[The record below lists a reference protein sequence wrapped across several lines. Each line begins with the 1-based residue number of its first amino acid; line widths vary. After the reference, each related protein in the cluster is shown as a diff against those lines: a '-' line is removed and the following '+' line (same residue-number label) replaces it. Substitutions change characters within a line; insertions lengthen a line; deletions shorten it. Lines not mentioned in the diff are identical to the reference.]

1 MANNEKKESL
11 QWLKA
16 LMGKPDPKADKYLN
30 IQAKIFRQGM
40 LKDKKREYES
50 RPIADERLY
59 ENIKSNLQNQGLLSK
74 PKKSL
79 IESYIE
85 SKKEALKL
93 FITALIALLVGAM
106 IPIQI
111 ATRGDSTTFIEKV
124 KSIFIERKKS
134 ESADYLYNPETKKIE
149 RLINN
154 EIILKDINP
163 NSLAHNI
170 ITSAMSARLESKIS
184 KDKEIHIIIYG
195 LEKNR
200 DDQIALK
207 ALLGLSMQDS
217 GNVRAT
223 IKIK

>member
-16 LMGKPDPKADKYLN
+16 LMGKPDPKADRNLN

-40 LKDKKREYES
+40 IKDRKREDES
-50 RPIADERLY
+50 KPIADERLY
-59 ENIKSNLQNQGLLSK
+59 QNIKSNLQNQGLLSK
-74 PKKSL
+74 SKKGL
-79 IESYIE
+79 MESYIE
-85 SKKEALKL
+85 RKKEALKL

-111 ATRGDSTTFIEKV
+111 ATRGESLTFIEKV
-124 KSIFIERKKS
+124 KSVFSEMKKT
-134 ESADYLYNPETKKIE
+134 ESGDYLYNPVTKKIE
-149 RLINN
+149 KLINN
-154 EIILKDINP
+154 EIVLKDINP

-207 ALLGLSMQDS
+207 ALLTLPIQAS
-217 GNVRAT
+217 GNVRIS
-223 IKIK
+223 IKTK

>member
-111 ATRGDSTTFIEKV
+111 ATRGTDDSFFSRFINW
-124 KSIFIERKKS
+124 IEMQANSPISQTKS
-134 ESADYLYNPETKKIE
+134 ED
-149 RLINN
+149 INT
-154 EIILKDINP
+154 EIIKNNINP
-163 NSLAHNI
+163 IKYSQNIISLAL
-170 ITSAMSARLESKIS
+170 SANLDVKIS
-184 KDKEIHIIIYG
+184 NNDDRNITIIIYG
-195 LEKNR
+195 LKKN
-200 DDQIALK
+200 ALK
-207 ALLGLSMQDS
+207 QDS
-217 GNVRAT
+217 LRVFLDLSTQIEGNVRVI
-223 IKIK
+223 IKKK

>member
-16 LMGKPDPKADKYLN
+16 LMGKPDPEADTILN

-40 LKDKKREYES
+40 LKDRKREKETI
-50 RPIADERLY
+50 PIADERLY
-59 ENIKSNLQNQGLLSK
+59 QNIKSNLQNQGLLAKSK
-74 PKKSL
+74 KGL
-79 IESYIE
+79 MESYIE
-85 SKKEALKL
+85 RKKEALKL
-93 FITALIALLVGAM
+93 FITAFIALLVGTM

-111 ATRGDSTTFIEKV
+111 ATRGESLTFIEKV
-124 KSIFIERKKS
+124 KSVFSEKKKP
-134 ESADYLYNPETKKIE
+134 ESADYLYNPVTKKIE
-149 RLINN
+149 KLINN
-154 EIILKDINP
+154 EIVLKDINP

-207 ALLGLSMQDS
+207 ALLGLSIQDS
-217 GNVRAT
+217 GNVRVT

>member
-16 LMGKPDPKADKYLN
+16 LMGKPDPEADNILN

-40 LKDKKREYES
+40 LKDRKREKETI
-50 RPIADERLY
+50 PIADERLY
-59 ENIKSNLQNQGLLSK
+59 QNIKSNLQNQGLLAKSK
-74 PKKSL
+74 KGL
-79 IESYIE
+79 MESYIE
-85 SKKEALKL
+85 RKKEALKL
-93 FITALIALLVGAM
+93 FITAFIALLVGTM

-111 ATRGDSTTFIEKV
+111 ATRGESLTFIEKV
-124 KSIFIERKKS
+124 KSVFSEKKKP
-134 ESADYLYNPETKKIE
+134 ESADYLYNPVTKKIE
-149 RLINN
+149 KLINN
-154 EIILKDINP
+154 EIVLKDINP

-207 ALLGLSMQDS
+207 ALLGLSIQDS
-217 GNVRAT
+217 GNVRVT